1 MKRAFAVIVLAT
13 FRRGCVAL
21 QRTPDATVLRSLRTI
36 AVIPL
41 EAPPP
46 PKEWAHKVRGG
57 GATVAGGEILIPV
70 VVSVLIVYGI
80 YRLADTATKSA
91 PIPEGTLTMK
101 KGPPVESWML
111 TVDLAKTAAETLQ
124 RHEAR
129 TVYLVDGYVR
139 LPRVALSPSQ
149 ADVDSQ
155 VKTRINRWHNEDLT
169 PIDYS
174 GLGLAGLDAIPE
186 VGIFDY
192 ECVDIDNNLV
202 LQVMVRLLDPATK
215 QVLGRARN
223 FTVPHPFT
231 PRVKPD
237 ERKHVTKVT
246 GQTLVTQCLKDLGL
260 IAE

>member
-1 MKRAFAVIVLAT
+1 MKRAFAVIVLTT
-13 FRRGCVAL
+13 FRRGYVAL

-36 AVIPL
+36 AVLCIPL

-91 PIPEGTLTMK
+91 PIPEGPRHEEGTA
-101 KGPPVESWML
+101 VESWML

-155 VKTRINRWHNEDLT
+155 VKTRINRWHDED
-169 PIDYS
+169 
-174 GLGLAGLDAIPE
+174 
-186 VGIFDY
+186 
-192 ECVDIDNNLV
+192 
-202 LQVMVRLLDPATK
+202 
-215 QVLGRARN
+215 
-223 FTVPHPFT
+223 
-231 PRVKPD
+231 
-237 ERKHVTKVT
+237 
-246 GQTLVTQCLKDLGL
+246 
-260 IAE
+260 